1 VSRSITQ
8 AALLIMVIN
17 VLSRLLGFGREAVIA
32 NQFGATYLTDAYL
45 LAYTLPYF
53 LQAVLGMAL
62 VSAIVPVVTKYLVK
76 GEQEEAWRIASIT
89 LNWTALFMAVFALL
103 GVLGAKFLV
112 MITAPGFDAFTAG
125 LATTLTMIMFPS
137 VIFMGI
143 GMLITGILNA
153 KKHFAVAAFAPGFSS
168 VIIIFSVLFFGQYGI
183 HYLAWGT
190 LLSMVGAM
198 LIQIP
203 ILKKIGFHYYWD
215 WNLRHPEVKGLFFN
229 LLPIFLGTAVN
240 QIYLMINRF
249 FASGLVEGSISALN
263 YASKLM
269 NLPMGVF
276 ALAIST
282 VIFPTLSEQAFKGDR
297 RELGATLVR
306 GLKLVLLITLPAA
319 AGLMALKIPIV
330 KLLFERGAFDAIA
343 TRMTADAL
351 FYFCLGMFAM
361 TMIMVITRAYYA
373 LGDVRTP
380 LYLGLLSIGVNIV
393 ASIALMPSL
402 GHCGLALANT
412 LAAIFN
418 AVAMYVFLKKH
429 LPCLYLRNLCRSVVK
444 SLGGSFLTAITALVL
459 YSYLSNSIFPGEDIK
474 ILLLNVLLSIVV
486 GVTVYVFSLFLFRE
500 EEAWAFWQKV
510 KAKAGELK

>member
-1 VSRSITQ
+1 
-8 AALLIMVIN
+8 
-17 VLSRLLGFGREAVIA
+17 
-32 NQFGATYLTDAYL
+32 
-45 LAYTLPYF
+45 
-53 LQAVLGMAL
+53 
-62 VSAIVPVVTKYLVK
+62 
-76 GEQEEAWRIASIT
+76 
-89 LNWTALFMAVFALL
+89 
-103 GVLGAKFLV
+103 
-112 MITAPGFDAFTAG
+112 
-125 LATTLTMIMFPS
+125 
-137 VIFMGI
+137 
-143 GMLITGILNA
+143 
-153 KKHFAVAAFAPGFSS
+153 
-168 VIIIFSVLFFGQYGI
+168 
-183 HYLAWGT
+183 
-190 LLSMVGAM
+190 
-198 LIQIP
+198 
-203 ILKKIGFHYYWD
+203 
-215 WNLRHPEVKGLFFN
+215 
-229 LLPIFLGTAVN
+229 
-240 QIYLMINRF
+240 
-249 FASGLVEGSISALN
+249 
-263 YASKLM
+263 
-269 NLPMGVF
+269 
-276 ALAIST
+276 
-282 VIFPTLSEQAFKGDR
+282 
-297 RELGATLVR
+297 
-306 GLKLVLLITLPAA
+306 LITLPAA